1 MGRAPQV
8 SDAIVVA
15 AIVSKCSHSNWSRN
29 KWDQSKRSHGK
40 SSPGPRTSGKA
51 RAVALEER
59 FARRL
64 RESCD
69 DAVAAARRFEV
80 RSVAVHQYVRDEVTI
95 E

>member
-1 MGRAPQV
+1 MR
-8 SDAIVVA
+8 
-15 AIVSKCSHSNWSRN
+15 SNWSCD
-29 KWDQSKRSHGK
+29 KWGQSKRSHGK
-40 SSPGPRTSGKA
+40 SSPGPRASGKA

-80 RSVAVHQYVRDEVTI
+80 RSVAMHQYVRDEVTG
-95 E
+95 EAQPLVTLLVAVAYW